1 MRMKDFNYW
10 EWLADPN
17 EPFEW
22 VEGMNI
28 PVSEEMKKK
37 RKELRQHMTPEE
49 NHLWY
54 DFFLH
59 YKKWTVDFIHQ
70 KVIGHYIVDFFCP
83 EFGLIIEIDGGQHF
97 TEEGRKYD
105 ARRTRC
111 LIHWGFEI
119 VRYSNKVVHE
129 NFPGVCQDIINRINE
144 KKGW

>member
-1 MRMKDFNYW
+1 MKDFNYW

-54 DFFLH
+54 DFFLP
-59 YKKWTVDFIHQ
+59 YKNWTVDFIHQ

-105 ARRTRC
+105 ALRTRR

-119 VRYSNKVVHE
+119 VRYSNKEVHE
-129 NFPGVCQDIINRINE
+129 NYPGVCQDIINRVNE